1 MGLLMTHRSAP
12 TRRRGSSVAALC
24 CVIVVALAPVT
35 RADTVD
41 EKKKADQQVAALHAA
56 LEGTSTELANA
67 YVKLQQTKAQL
78 PAAQARL
85 DEANAQARAAETHN
99 NDVAAKLAVAKA
111 NEARAVEAA
120 TANAQKLSSTQ
131 RTLDVFAADLFQ
143 GGSGSQLSVA
153 LGSTSP
159 DDFATRLVMADEVTS
174 LTNDALRNLQNAR
187 ADGAAQQS
195 YLVAVRDEIAELKRQ
210 AEDALA
216 KANAARSA
224 AQTAKA
230 QLDGLVA
237 AQTGYATEVESRK
250 AGEQAQLAAAEA
262 EQARLQAVLVEQA
275 RKAREAEAA
284 RLAKERADRE
294 AAAAAGRAY
303 TPPQGDANP
312 GGGGFLSY
320 PADGPIT
327 SEFGMRFHPILLVW
341 KLHTGTDFG
350 IDCGTPVYATA
361 AGTVISAGWGGGY
374 GNRVMIDHGIRR
386 GVDLVTTYNHLSS
399 IVARGGSVGRGQ
411 LIGYSGTTGYSTG
424 CHLHFET
431 LEDGSFV
438 NPRTWI

>member
-1 MGLLMTHRSAP
+1 MGLLMTHRRVPA
-12 TRRRGSSVAALC
+12 RHRGVSVAAVGALLA
-24 CVIVVALAPVT
+24 VTLAPMT
-35 RADTVD
+35 RADTID
-41 EKKKADQQVAALHAA
+41 DKKKADQQVAALHAA

-67 YVKLQQTKAQL
+67 YLKLQQTKAQL
-78 PAAQARL
+78 PAAQDRL
-85 DEANAQARAAETHN
+85 NQANAEAKAAEVHN
-99 NDVAAKLAVAKA
+99 NDVAARLAVAQA

-120 TANAQKLSSTQ
+120 TSNAQKLSSTQ
-131 RTLDVFAADLFQ
+131 RVLDVFAADLFQ
-143 GGSGSQLSVA
+143 GGSDSQLSVA

-187 ADGAAQQS
+187 ADGSAQQS
-195 YLVAVRDEIAELKRQ
+195 YLVAVRAEIAELKRQ

-216 KANAARSA
+216 KANAARLA
-224 AQTAKA
+224 AQAAKSH
-230 QLDGLVA
+230 LDGLVA
-237 AQTGYATEVESRK
+237 QQAGYASDVENRK
-250 AGEQAQLAAAEA
+250 ASEQSQLAAAEA

-275 RKAREAEAA
+275 RIAREAEQA
-284 RLAKERADRE
+284 RLAKEAADRE
-294 AAAAAGRAY
+294 AAAKAGRPY
-303 TPPQGDANP
+303 TPPAGDANP

-320 PADGPIT
+320 PANGPIT

-374 GNRVMIDHGIRR
+374 GNRVMVDHGIHR

-399 IVARGGSVGRGQ
+399 IVVHGGGVSRGQ

-431 LEDGSFV
+431 LEDGTFV